1 MSNDELKNALLSAAP
16 VRIGGEE
23 RAMTLDRNGYAPSIM
38 QDDTSFCYACGKR
51 AGKLDRHE
59 PFGGA
64 NRGKRKALGLWIV
77 LRHTPC
83 HQGRTGA
90 HADPAVNEEY
100 RKEAQRRAMEV
111 YGWTTADFIRAFGK
125 NHL

>member
-1 MSNDELKNALLSAAP
+1 MWS
-16 VRIGGEE
+16 
-23 RAMTLDRNGYAPSIM
+23 MDRNGYSPSII
-38 QDDTSFCYACGKR
+38 QDDTTCCYCCGKR

-64 NRGKRKALGLWIV
+64 YRDKSKALGLWIM
-77 LRHTPC
+77 LCHYPC

-90 HADPAVNEEY
+90 HGDPAVNEEY

-111 YGWTTADFIRAFGK
+111 YGWTTADFIREFGK
-125 NHL
+125 NHLSETEVEA